1 MAKIKVKDKSALF
14 TKPVY
19 IKDRGINI
27 SKAKVLETDGFG
39 RITMARVTIGDKDY
53 VGTPNMLREIRKEA
67 LREANKVRRQ
77 ISSGK
82 ITKKEGKSILRKDV
96 FNNPQLYDKAKQN
109 MFIDNLLKKSG
120 VNMTDTLSKYI
131 KGKPEMMDDLKFI
144 RDNLRKLT
152 KEELDNFYKVY
163 RQDFKDFSDYY
174 KRIKEMAEVG
184 YMEELVGD
192 NLKTLKDNLEAYL
205 NTR

>member
-1 MAKIKVKDKSALF
+1 MVKIKVKDKSALF
-14 TKPVY
+14 IKPVY

-39 RITMARVTIGDKDY
+39 RITLARVTIGDKDY

-131 KGKPEMMDDLKFI
+131 KGNPEMVNDLNFI

-174 KRIKEMAEVG
+174 KRIREMAEVG
-184 YMEELVGD
+184 YMEEFVGD
-192 NLKTLKDNLEAYL
+192 NLKTLRGNLEAYL
-205 NTR
+205 ETR